1 MIQRQVELGRSWE
14 VHYACRAAEY
24 AAFLEDITAADG
36 DAVGKV
42 KLHLDSESGGQ
53 VLDIKAIV
61 DKAQDGSIFSCCGPA
76 AMLEAYKQATAAV
89 PSASVRHNHF
99 GAAASTADTG
109 PRGAFTLRHTQRGR
123 T

>member
-1 MIQRQVELGRSWE
+1 MNRRPPRFTRTDIRFPYTTLF
-14 VHYACRAAEY
+14 RAY
-24 AAFLEDITAADG
+24 AALLEDITAADG

-61 DKAQDGSIFSCCGPA
+61 DKAPDGSIFYCCGPA

-89 PSASVRHNHF
+89 DRT
-99 GAAASTADTG
+99 ST
-109 PRGAFTLRHTQRGR
+109 RLNSSH
-123 T
+123 